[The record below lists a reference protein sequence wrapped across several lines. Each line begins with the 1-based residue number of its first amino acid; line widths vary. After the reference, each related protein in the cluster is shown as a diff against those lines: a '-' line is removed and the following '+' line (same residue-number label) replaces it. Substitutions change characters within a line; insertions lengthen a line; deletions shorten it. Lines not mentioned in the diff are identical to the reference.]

1 MPSSKSFRMAVKR
14 YRNKHYAIIHVRREL
29 RAELKSLA
37 DRLGLSVPE
46 LIRELFVRY
55 GERLASELG
64 PSTPTAPAPG
74 STKAIPR
81 SLVVEVGGQRFV
93 IPEREWRAFQ
103 EILEREREPNILLL
117 IVRTPLR
124 FRALAQ
130 ALLSAR
136 ALYYDE
142 REGRWR
148 VSPSVKVSKTEV
160 LEVGKK

>member
-1 MPSSKSFRMAVKR
+1 MPLTESLRRAVNSYLK
-14 YRNKHYAIIHVRREL
+14 KHYVNVHLRKEL
-29 RAELKSLA
+29 HSKMKSLA

-64 PSTPTAPAPG
+64 PSTPAPG

-81 SLVVEVGGQRFV
+81 NLVVEVGGQRFV

-103 EILEREREPNILLL
+103 EILGREREPNILLL
-117 IVRTPLR
+117 IVRIPPR
-124 FRALAQ
+124 FGALAQ

>member
-1 MPSSKSFRMAVKR
+1 MPLTEGLRRAVNSYLK
-14 YRNKHYAIIHVRREL
+14 KHYVNVHLRKEL
-29 RAELKSLA
+29 HSKMKSLA

-55 GERLASELG
+55 GEKLASELG
-64 PSTPTAPAPG
+64 PSTPAPG

-81 SLVVEVGGQRFV
+81 NLVVEVGGRRFV
-93 IPEREWRAFQ
+93 IPEREWRALQ
-103 EILEREREPNILLL
+103 EVLEREREPNILLL
-117 IVRTPLR
+117 IVRIPPR
-124 FRALAQ
+124 FGALAQ
-130 ALLSAR
+130 ALLNAR

-148 VSPSVKVSKTEV
+148 ISPSVKVSKTEV